1 VVRRLEKFSDEPLS
15 RALKEHEKHAGLL
28 MELDQRVAAVI
39 AKLKARGFV
48 SPYLRAFVVARINP
62 LRWIQGE
69 PPPLEDVLKTMRERA
84 GKFNADKVKQE
95 DLASAGGAPDESD

>member
-1 VVRRLEKFSDEPLS
+1 VRRLEKFSEEPLAK
-15 RALKEHEKHAGLL
+15 ALKEHERYAELL
-28 MELDQRVAAVI
+28 MELDERIATVI

-62 LRWIQGE
+62 LRWLQGD

-84 GKFNADKVKQE
+84 GKFNTEKVKQE
-95 DLASAGGAPDESD
+95 DFAGAGGAPDESD